1 MNTGMAADY
10 LTFSA
15 DLSDPSAVAVYDEV
29 SLWSSLFGELL
40 LRHVPLRRNST
51 VLDVGC
57 GTGFPLLELAQRLG
71 AGSTVYGVD
80 PWEAALDRA
89 RQKAT
94 QWGLANVALIHGD
107 ASALTLADDQVDLIV
122 SNLGINNFADPMAVL
137 TECRRVARPG
147 ATLALT
153 TNLQGHMRE
162 FYEIYA
168 AVLHDLGKPAAID
181 RLEAHIEH
189 RATVGRVTDQLEQ
202 GQFRV
207 TSVIEEQAV
216 FRFLDGSAFLRHFFI
231 KLGFLDGWKSVL
243 EPSEYTEVFEALE
256 AALNTHADARGELRV
271 TVPMAY
277 IEAM

>member
-1 MNTGMAADY
+1 MTPDY
-10 LTFSA
+10 LAFSP
-15 DLSDPSAVAVYDEV
+15 DLSDPAVVAVYDEL

-71 AGSTVYGVD
+71 SGSTVYGVD

-89 RQKAT
+89 RQKAA
-94 QWGLANVALIHGD
+94 QWGVNNVVLMTGD
-107 ASALTLADDQVDLIV
+107 ASALALADDQVDLIV
-122 SNLGINNFADPMAVL
+122 SNLGINNFADPIAVL

-147 ATLALT
+147 ARLALT

-168 AVLHDLGKPAAID
+168 GVLRDLGKPAAGE
-181 RLEAHIEH
+181 RLEDHIAH
-189 RATVGRVTDQLEQ
+189 RATVERVTDLLSQ
-202 GQFRV
+202 GQFGV
-207 TSVIEEQAV
+207 IQVIEEQAV
-216 FRFLDGSAFLRHFFI
+216 LRFLDGSAFLRHFFI
-231 KLGFLDGWKSVL
+231 KLGFLDGWKGIL
-243 EPSEYTEVFEALE
+243 EPAEYGEVFTALE
-256 AALNTHADARGELRV
+256 AALNIYAEASGELRV